1 MDPTGSRES
10 FVMRLS
16 RFAFRGTMKHRGFTL
31 VELVIVLVLLGL
43 LAAYAAP
50 RILDTQAFNTR
61 GLYDQTQA
69 LLRYAQKVAIAQRR
83 TVCIRFTSTVATLTM
98 ASTSGATSCT
108 PATPL
113 TGPQGEIPAAITAK
127 GAATYGTTPLQL
139 NFNGLGQP
147 INDLGAA
154 WATVQTVNITN
165 GPAGGITVQP
175 VTGYVQ

>member
-1 MDPTGSRES
+1 
-10 FVMRLS
+10 MRLS
-16 RFAFRGTMKHRGFTL
+16 RFAFRGFVKHRGFTL

-69 LLRYAQKVAIAQRR
+69 LLRYAQKAAIAQRR
-83 TVCIRFTSTVATLTM
+83 TVCVRFPTTTTATLTM

-108 PATPL
+108 PGTPL
-113 TGPQGEIPAAITAK
+113 SGPQGEIPAAVAAMGT
-127 GAATYGTTPLQL
+127 ATYGTVPTEL

-147 INDLGAA
+147 INDAGVA
-154 WATVQTVNITN
+154 WTTVQTVNITN